1 MSEVKLS
8 ATALQDFEEC
18 KLRYLYRY
26 VYGLRETDEKD
37 SQRIGTTWHGCHEI
51 IRMVPQGK
59 CPKCFKRGKLREDCY
74 LCNGTGVLPA
84 DMMDAVTRYVDYRY
98 SQMPEYLPVEEWETE
113 RINLLYC
120 FSGYRWL
127 FPQDRFETI
136 ASEVWFDIPVI
147 NPDTRREFQDAKLV
161 GKVDH
166 LMRDRESGLLYIGER
181 KSTSQDLGD
190 ARYWSRLDQDVQI
203 TSYLYALRMA
213 QLRGELRKY
222 GVSEDDP
229 LIHGIWYDVWHK
241 PGIKP
246 KTLTQA
252 DTAEFL
258 KTGEYCGE
266 TFSVKWHEEVGDISI
281 NGQMALIVPGKKA
294 NAIVETTEM
303 FGARLLAD
311 IAERPGF
318 YFEQREIPRSD
329 EQLVDFER
337 DLARYVKAIR
347 YYEHNDLWTGN
358 CRSCE
363 SPFWCEFRDICKS
376 RTKVGPND
384 CPDGYVKRGER
395 VGSTSK

>member
-1 MSEVKLS
+1 MS
-8 ATALQDFEEC
+8 ATAIQDFEAC
-18 KLRYLYRY
+18 KLRFLYRY
-26 VYGLRETDEKD
+26 IYGLRPMKEKD

-51 IRMVPQGK
+51 ARMVPQGK
-59 CPKCFKRGKLREDCY
+59 CPECFKRGRLREDCY
-74 LCNGTGVLPA
+74 LCNGTGVLPS
-84 DMMDAVTRYVDYRY
+84 DLMDAVVRYVNYRY
-98 SQMPEYLPVEEWETE
+98 SRMPEYQSAGEWEIE
-113 RINLLYC
+113 QIMLLYS

-136 ASEVWFDIPVI
+136 ASEVWFNIPVV
-147 NPDTRREFQDAKLV
+147 NPETRREFKDACLV

-166 LMRDRESGLLYIGER
+166 LMRDRETSLLYVGER
-181 KSTSQDLGD
+181 KSTSQDLDD
-190 ARYWSRLDQDVQI
+190 ARYWSRLDQDVQV
-203 TSYLYALRMA
+203 TGYLYALRMA
-213 QLRGELRKY
+213 QLRGELRQY
-222 GVSEDDP
+222 GVAESDP

-241 PGIKP
+241 PGIRP

-252 DTAEFL
+252 DTAEFF

-266 TFSVKWHEEVGDISI
+266 KFNVIRDPDSSVVVNDKTAFV
-281 NGQMALIVPGKKA
+281 VPGKKA
-294 NAIVETTEM
+294 DAIVETTEM

-347 YYEHNDLWTGN
+347 AYESGDLWTPN

-363 SPFWCEFRDICKS
+363 SPFYCDFRDICK
-376 RTKVGPND
+376 RRAKVGPND
-384 CPDGYVKRGER
+384 CPDGYVKGKQ
-395 VGSTSK
+395 VGSAQTETTRS